1 MAGLNVELGYGTP
14 KHQKILNSLLERKR
28 FSMGKMQPSIERW
41 KLADDAMRG
50 YLKTS
55 DVDALRI
62 QKKTNKGAVDYVTL
76 EVPYAFA
83 IVSSMHTYVTSVFLG
98 RSPIYQFTARHDE
111 GQNSVLAVEA
121 VMDYQLNAG
130 GHLPYHYNWMWDAC
144 KYGFAVQG
152 EYWDEEIRRVSH
164 IEEKP
169 IAFLGI
175 PTGKTKK
182 VRTIQEIPGY
192 QGNRLY
198 NIRPYDFFPDP
209 RVPVYDFQRGEFCGR
224 QVQVGLSSVSELAYY
239 QKYFNVD
246 VLMATKGNKDEL
258 NRWNPSVQG
267 QGFSTL
273 EVGSSNV
280 DSPYG
285 AGTFDS
291 LDADSFGGGG
301 KNFVTLLEMV
311 VNIAPRSWQLGDSD
325 RNEKWIFTLANE
337 TIIIGARPLGCLH
350 DRFPYSILETGFGSE
365 EFIKDS
371 PTDHIRP
378 LTDALTWLF
387 NSHMYNVRKA
397 INDVRVVDPSVIVM
411 KDLEEPQPGGIIRLK
426 PQAYGTDTRKA
437 ISQLTVSDVTR
448 GNLGDAQLVEQLI
461 QRTSGV
467 VDSIMGIVATGG
479 RKTATEVRTASGFS
493 INRLK
498 TQTEYW
504 SALGFGPQIERM
516 LSNTQQYMDID
527 RKMKIAGN
535 TAIGAQSFAEVSPE
549 AIAGGYDFAAVDGTL
564 PVDRLAQA
572 NFWKE
577 FIAQIARI
585 PQVAA
590 TMNIGEMVNYTM
602 MLQGERNVDRFKI
615 NINTPQ
621 QLGQQVQA
629 GNVVPISDALGGGGG
644 QDRGSTGTS
653 GGTY

>member
-1 MAGLNVELGYGTP
+1 
-14 KHQKILNSLLERKR
+14 
-28 FSMGKMQPSIERW
+28 MQDSIERW
-41 KLADDAMRG
+41 KLADDSMRG
-50 YLKTS
+50 YIKTS

-62 QKKTNKGAVDYVTL
+62 AKKTNTGKIDYVTL

-98 RSPIYQFTARHDE
+98 RSPVYQFSSRHGE
-111 GQNSVLAVEA
+111 GQNSVMAVEA

-152 EYWDEEIRRVSH
+152 EYWDEEIKRVSE
-164 IEEKP
+164 ISQQP
-169 IAFLGI
+169 ITFLGI

-182 VRTIQEIPGY
+182 VRTVQEIPGY

-224 QVQVGLSSVSELAYY
+224 QVQVGMSSVLELAYQ

-246 VLMATKGNKDEL
+246 VLKATKGDRDKL
-258 NRWNPSVQG
+258 SFWAGG
-267 QGFSTL
+267 QGFSQL
-273 EVGSSNV
+273 ETGSANV
-280 DSPYG
+280 DAPYG
-285 AGTFDS
+285 AGTYDS
-291 LDADSFGGGG
+291 MDPDSSYSGT

-311 VNIAPRSWQLGDSD
+311 VNISPSAWELGSSD
-325 RNEKWIFTLANE
+325 RNEKWIFTIANE

-378 LTDALTWLF
+378 LTDSLTWLF

-397 INDVRVVDPSVIVM
+397 INDVRVVDPSMIVM
-411 KDLEEPQPGGIIRLK
+411 KDLEEPQPGGVIRLK
-426 PQAYGTDTRKA
+426 PAAYGQDVRKA
-437 ISQLTVSDVTR
+437 ITQLVVNDVTR
-448 GNLGDAQLVEQLI
+448 GHLQDSQLVEQLI

-467 VDSIMGIVATGG
+467 VDNIMGMVSSGG

-504 SALGFGPQIERM
+504 SCLGFGPQIERM
-516 LSNTQQYMDID
+516 LSNTQQYMTMEQ
-527 RKMKIAGN
+527 KLKIAGN
-535 TAIGAQSFAEVSPE
+535 TTAAAQSFMQVTPE
-549 AIAGGYDFAAVDGTL
+549 AIAGGYDFVTVDGTL

-577 FIAQIARI
+577 FIGQIARV
-585 PQVAA
+585 PQIAM
-590 TMNIGEMVNYTM
+590 TMNLPEMVNYVM
-602 MLQGERNVDRFKI
+602 MLQGERNVDRFKLQI
-615 NINTPQ
+615 Q
-621 QLGQQVQA
+621 QPGQLQQQVQA
-629 GNVVPISDALGGGGG
+629 GNAIPIDAMGGGNGG
-644 QDRGSTGTS
+644 LGEAPGTS

>member
-1 MAGLNVELGYGTP
+1 MSGLNVELQFGTAR
-14 KHQKILNSLLERKR
+14 HQQILNSLIERKR
-28 FSMGKMQPSIERW
+28 FSSGKMKDSTERW

-50 YLKTS
+50 YIKTS

-62 QKKTNKGAVDYVTL
+62 QKKANKGAVDYVTL

-98 RSPIYQFTARHDE
+98 RSPVYQFSARHGE
-111 GQNSVLAVEA
+111 GQNSVMAVEA
-121 VMDYQLNAG
+121 TMDYQLNAG

-152 EYWDEEIRRVSH
+152 EYWDEEVRRVSN
-164 IEEKP
+164 IENKP
-169 IAFLGI
+169 VTFLGI

-182 VRTIQEIPGY
+182 TRIVQEIPGY

-224 QVQVGLSSVSELAYY
+224 QVQVGMSAILELAYQ
-239 QKYFNVD
+239 QKYFNVEA
-246 VLMATKGNKDEL
+246 LKATKGNREAL
-258 NRWNPSVQG
+258 QSWAMGS
-267 QGFSTL
+267 GFSQL
-273 EVGSSNV
+273 ETGSSNLDV
-280 DSPYG
+280 PYG
-285 AGTFDS
+285 AGTYDS
-291 LDADSFGGGG
+291 MDPDSASAGT

-311 VNIAPRSWQLGDSD
+311 VNISPSSWGLGSSE
-325 RNEKWIFTLANE
+325 RCEKWIFTIANE
-337 TIIIGARPLGCLH
+337 TLLIGARPLGCLH

-378 LTDALTWLF
+378 LTDSLTWLF

-397 INDVRVVDPSVIVM
+397 INDVRVVDPSLIVM

-426 PQAYGTDTRKA
+426 PSAYGTDVRKA
-437 ISQLTVSDVTR
+437 ITQLNVNDVTR
-448 GNLGDAQLVEQLI
+448 GHLQDSQLIEQLI

-467 VDSIMGIVATGG
+467 VDNIMGMVSQGG

-504 SALGFGPQIERM
+504 SCLGFGPQIERM
-516 LSNTQQYMDID
+516 LSNTQQFMSIE

-535 TAIGAQSFAEVSPE
+535 TAAGAATFMEVNAES
-549 AIAGGYDFAAVDGTL
+549 IAGGYDFVTVDGTL

-577 FIAQIARI
+577 FIGQIARV
-585 PQVAA
+585 PQIAMS
-590 TMNIGEMVNYTM
+590 MNLPEMVNYVM

-615 NINTPQ
+615 QVQDPA
-621 QLGQQVQA
+621 QLGQNVAA
-629 GNVVPISDALGGGGG
+629 GNSVPIDSMGGP
-644 QDRGSTGTS
+644 DGSS
-653 GGTY
+653 GGNVFTAGGAP